1 MRIILVRHGDPDYV
15 KDCLTELG
23 KKQAEV
29 AAARLMCEGIDEIWS
44 SSSGRA
50 YETAQAFSA
59 RSGISP
65 IHQLDFMREIRF
77 GYGEALYS
85 TGNPWDETDRMS
97 KEGEEIL
104 IPKWQELPFFKDNAA
119 VEDVDMI
126 AKETDNWMRGLGYER
141 EGLYYRC
148 KRADDQEYTVVLFA
162 HGGSGSAM
170 LARLLNLPF
179 FYICG
184 LIRME
189 HTAITIVRFLKEPGS
204 MGMPVLELCCDS
216 RHIRGVE
223 LRDTDQ

>member
-23 KKQAEV
+23 KKQAAV
-29 AAARLMCEGIDEIWS
+29 AAERLLEEKIDVVYS

-50 YETAQAFSA
+50 FETAQAFSE

-85 TGNPWDETDRMS
+85 SGNPWDETDRMS
-97 KEGEEIL
+97 AEGEEIL

-126 AKETDNWMRGLGYER
+126 ATETDNWMRELGYER

-148 KRADDQEYTVVLFA
+148 KRSDDQEFTVVLFA

-216 RHIRGVE
+216 RHRLIASQE
-223 LRDTDQ
+223 E